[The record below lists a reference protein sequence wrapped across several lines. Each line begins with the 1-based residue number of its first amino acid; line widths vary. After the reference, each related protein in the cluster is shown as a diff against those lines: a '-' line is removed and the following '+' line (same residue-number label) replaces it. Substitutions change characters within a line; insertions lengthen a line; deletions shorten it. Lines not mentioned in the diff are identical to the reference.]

1 MAVMTLA
8 STTSAKEKKW
18 KVDDISFSGNTTF
31 KKTVLYSIMELKKPF
46 LLSSTIFTEY
56 KLNSDL
62 NQLTRFYRSQGF
74 LNVKVH
80 KNEVTRDTLRR
91 KVDISIIINEGDRF
105 LVRTVSIEDRNTSL
119 DTSSVKSLNTKID
132 KPLIGASLESDI
144 SRIRE
149 IVLKKGHLKAEV
161 TYSINIDSTNNKVD
175 IKFYV
180 NDGPRFYVDTII
192 VKGNDGLKKRVIERE
207 LEFKQGDL
215 LSINKVRKTE
225 QKLYRTN
232 LLNYVQIEPIISDS
246 VNLSTVSDTSVPTMI
261 TVDEVDFLRIEAGA
275 GYGTAEGFRG
285 SLITS
290 YGNLFNYG
298 HRLTLSGHLSQK
310 VQDAELRYGVP
321 WLMFIPLR
329 VDGAGYIRNI
339 TDSVKTYSALK
350 HGFEFTVGQQTDLH
364 FAYQLRLKWEDNS
377 NLSDTT
383 ESNNIQSIE
392 LDLAWDTRN
401 DLINPVRGFYNQ
413 IQIQAA
419 GLTGDR
425 SEEFVKVTTDHRVYW
440 KTRNLK
446 WASALQLSWGIPYG
460 KTNSL
465 PLQERFWGG
474 GSQSVRGFDEGAL
487 RRFEGENIGGNVSVI
502 AHLVEA
508 KLPLFWWIEGA
519 LFADAGYIW
528 ITDNEQP
535 DPINF
540 QAIIKDLRWTAGPGI
555 RINTPIAVLRCDVG
569 FKLDKRK
576 GEYPV
581 AVHFDIGN
589 SF

>member
-1 MAVMTLA
+1 
-8 STTSAKEKKW
+8 
-18 KVDDISFSGNTTF
+18 
-31 KKTVLYSIMELKKPF
+31 
-46 LLSSTIFTEY
+46 
-56 KLNSDL
+56 
-62 NQLTRFYRSQGF
+62 
-74 LNVKVH
+74 
-80 KNEVTRDTLRR
+80 
-91 KVDISIIINEGDRF
+91 
-105 LVRTVSIEDRNTSL
+105 
-119 DTSSVKSLNTKID
+119 
-132 KPLIGASLESDI
+132 
-144 SRIRE
+144 
-149 IVLKKGHLKAEV
+149 
-161 TYSINIDSTNNKVD
+161 
-175 IKFYV
+175 
-180 NDGPRFYVDTII
+180 
-192 VKGNDGLKKRVIERE
+192 
-207 LEFKQGDL
+207 
-215 LSINKVRKTE
+215 
-225 QKLYRTN
+225 
-232 LLNYVQIEPIISDS
+232 
-246 VNLSTVSDTSVPTMI
+246 MI

>member
-465 PLQERFWGG
+465 PLQARFWGG

-535 DPINF
+535 DPITF

-569 FKLDKRK
+569 FKMDKRK
-576 GEYPV
+576 NEYPV
-581 AVHFDIGN
+581 TFHFDIGN